1 MAEAVARRR
10 QGIDPCLGCEHGP
23 PHPHRC
29 GYTEKPRH
37 HLAIKFADL
46 MNKTDINDFVSKIR
60 PKVVNG
66 KTIDVADTR
75 GKGLGTWGTG
85 REVPVEQA
93 KMWTKA
99 LALSCED
106 PRLRY
111 LWDSS
116 FAVDCKARA
125 LAILEGKY
133 QRDDHGCTTM
143 DAKGFRYD
151 YRANGDIAE
160 VRWTYAGGDR
170 KAHVVRFH
178 SHLMGALYESEACG
192 QAPPGVAEATSRLAG
207 LVLDAPE
214 TCDDEKE
221 RLFDTERD
229 ALFEKAEYT
238 NREHM
243 RKLGEKQAAKLAW
256 VREECKKRVE
266 GGYDEARDGDLL
278 RDEILSARHFG
289 SRDFP
294 DRVRTK
300 VYEIW
305 IRSNSADRFSKD
317 AQLRAMREGLSHAD
331 KREIVLASLPHLRTG
346 ANGRYNAV
354 IDWLAKNAQIDH
366 ILSTVIDNPVNLIL
380 DWSAPNGHHGDFRNC
395 EGKAARFGEDVMDAV
410 TKWLTA
416 AVRAFYGV
424 IESA

>member
-10 QGIDPCLGCEHGP
+10 QGLDPCLGCDLGP
-23 PHPHRC
+23 PNAHRC
-29 GYTEKPRH
+29 GYTEKPRNYN
-37 HLAIKFADL
+37 AIKFADL
-46 MNKTDINDFVSKIR
+46 MASDDINDFVLHIR

-66 KTIDVADTR
+66 ETIDVADTR
-75 GKGLGTWGTG
+75 GAGLGTWGKG
-85 REVPVEQA
+85 DGVPVEQA

-111 LWDSS
+111 LWDSVE
-116 FAVDCKARA
+116 AVDCKARA
-125 LAILEGKY
+125 LAIRGGTY
-133 QRDDHGCTTM
+133 QRDDHGCRAN
-143 DAKGFRYD
+143 DAKSMRYE

-160 VRWTYAGGDR
+160 VRWTSVGGE
-170 KAHVVRFH
+170 KKSHVVRFH

-192 QAPPGVAEATSRLAG
+192 TSPLGVAEATSRLAG
-207 LVLDAPE
+207 FILDAPA

-229 ALFEKAEYT
+229 AMFEKADAA
-238 NREHM
+238 NREHRQM
-243 RKLGEKQAAKLAW
+243 LLEKQAAKLNW
-256 VREECKKRVE
+256 VRAECKKRVE
-266 GGYDEARDGDLL
+266 GGYDEATDGDLL

-294 DRVRTK
+294 DSVRRK
-300 VYEIW
+300 VRKIW
-305 IRSNSADRFSKD
+305 IASDAADRFSKD

-395 EGKAARFGEDVMDAV
+395 QGKAARFGDDVMDAV
-410 TKWLTA
+410 TKWVA
-416 AVRAFYGV
+416 AALRAFYGV
-424 IESA
+424 VKSA

>member
-29 GYTEKPRH
+29 GYVDSRRSD
-37 HLAIKFADL
+37 AIRFADL
-46 MNKTDINDFVSKIR
+46 MDSDDINDFVRKIR
-60 PKVVNG
+60 PKIVDG

-75 GKGLGTWGTG
+75 GKGLGTWGKG
-85 REVPVEQA
+85 RGVPVEQA

-111 LWDSS
+111 LWDSP

-125 LAILEGKY
+125 LAIRDGTY
-133 QRDDHGCTTM
+133 QRDYHGCSANV
-143 DAKGFRYD
+143 AKGITYQ
-151 YRANGDIAE
+151 YRANGSIAE
-160 VRWTYAGGDR
+160 VHYTYADGD
-170 KAHVVRFH
+170 KTSHVVRFH
-178 SHLMGALYESEACG
+178 SDLMGALYESEACG
-192 QAPPGVAEATSRLAG
+192 TSPLGVAEATSRLAG
-207 LVLDAPE
+207 FILDAPA

-221 RLFDTERD
+221 RLFDAERD
-229 ALFEKAEYT
+229 ALFEKAENT

-243 RKLGEKQAAKLAW
+243 QMLLEKQAAKLDW
-256 VREECKKRVE
+256 VREECEKLVE

-278 RDEILSARHFG
+278 RDEIISARHFG
-289 SRDFP
+289 SRAFP

-300 VYEIW
+300 VREIW

-317 AQLRAMREGLSHAD
+317 AQLRAMREGLSHED

-346 ANGRYNAV
+346 ANGRYRAV
-354 IDWLAKNAQIDH
+354 VDWLAKNAQIDH

>member
-10 QGIDPCLGCEHGP
+10 QGLDPCLGCDLGP
-23 PHPHRC
+23 PNAHRC
-29 GYTEKPRH
+29 GYTEKPRNYN
-37 HLAIKFADL
+37 AIKFADL
-46 MNKTDINDFVSKIR
+46 MASDDINDFVLHIR

-66 KTIDVADTR
+66 ETIDVADTR
-75 GKGLGTWGTG
+75 GAGLGTWGKG
-85 REVPVEQA
+85 DGVPVEQA

-111 LWDSS
+111 LWDSPE
-116 FAVDCKARA
+116 AVDCKARA
-125 LAILEGKY
+125 LAIRDGTY
-133 QRDDHGCTTM
+133 QRGDHGCTTN
-143 DAKGFRYD
+143 DAKGMSYQ
-151 YRANGDIAE
+151 YRANGSIAE
-160 VRWTYAGGDR
+160 VHYTYADGEQKSR
-170 KAHVVRFH
+170 VVRFH

-192 QAPPGVAEATSRLAG
+192 TSPLGVAEATSRLAG
-207 LVLDAPE
+207 FVLDAPA
-214 TCDDEKE
+214 TYDDEKE
-221 RLFDTERD
+221 ILFDTERD
-229 ALFEKAEYT
+229 ALFEKADAA
-238 NREHM
+238 NKEH
-243 RKLGEKQAAKLAW
+243 RQTLLEKQAAKLDW

-346 ANGRYNAV
+346 ANGRYSAV

-410 TKWLTA
+410 TKWVAA

-424 IESA
+424 IDSA